1 MDYFSAIIDFFNLRT
16 LLILAL
22 IFVPLERLLSLHAEQ
37 KTLRAHLS
45 VDVVYLFFI
54 GQISRLGLVGV
65 LAVLMAG
72 MTLIVPAGV
81 GTAMQSQHLALQVVE
96 ALVIADIGL
105 YLAHRAFHAV
115 PMLWRFHAVHHSSE
129 ELDWLSAYRVH
140 PIDQVATKAVSL
152 LPVFALGYST
162 EAVAILFVIQQGH
175 ALLVHANTR
184 LQFGPLKWLIVT
196 PQFHHWHHANERS
209 AYDKNFAAQL
219 PILDWLGGTMHLPDR
234 AYPKTYG
241 ADSAPPSGDPLCQ
254 LVDPFRP
261 QPAPMTAKEA
271 EIPPQA
277 AE

>member
-1 MDYFSAIIDFFNLRT
+1 MEFLSIIVDFFNLRT

-45 VDVVYLFFI
+45 VDVFYLFVV
-54 GQISRLGLVGV
+54 GQVSRLGLLAV

-72 MTLIVPAGV
+72 IAMVVPPGV
-81 GTAMQSQHLALQVVE
+81 GVAIASQHLALQVIE
-96 ALVIADIGL
+96 AVVIADVGL

-115 PMLWRFHAVHHSSE
+115 PLLWRFHAVHHSSE

-162 EAVAILFVIQQGH
+162 EAIAILFALQQVH

-219 PILDWLGGTMHLPDR
+219 PILDWLGGTMHLPDK
-234 AYPKTYG
+234 AFPQFYG
-241 ADSAPPSGDPLCQ
+241 VDAAPPQGDPLAQ
-254 LVDPFRP
+254 LIDPFRP
-261 QPAPMTAKEA
+261 SPAAAAPK
-271 EIPPQA
+271 A
-277 AE
+277 AESPPHAAE

>member
-1 MDYFSAIIDFFNLRT
+1 VDYLSAIVEFFNLRT

-45 VDVVYLFFI
+45 VDVFYLFVV
-54 GQISRLGLVGV
+54 GQVSRLGL
-65 LAVLMAG
+65 LAVLALLMAG
-72 MTLIVPAGV
+72 IAVVVPAGV
-81 GTAMQSQHLALQVVE
+81 GEAIRSQHLALQVIE
-96 ALVIADIGL
+96 ALVIADAGL

-115 PMLWRFHAVHHSSE
+115 PLLWRFHAVHHSSE

-162 EAVAILFVIQQGH
+162 EAIAILFVLQQVH

-234 AYPKTYG
+234 AFPQVYG
-241 ADSAPPSGDPLCQ
+241 ADSAPPTGDPVRQ
-254 LVDPFRP
+254 LIDPFRTP
-261 QPAPMTAKEA
+261 SAGAAPK
-271 EIPPQA
+271 A
-277 AE
+277 AETPPHAAE

>member
-1 MDYFSAIIDFFNLRT
+1 VDYLSAIVDFFNLRV

-37 KTLRAHLS
+37 KTLRKHLS
-45 VDVVYLFFI
+45 VDVFYIFVI
-54 GQISRLGLVGV
+54 GQISRLGLAAV
-65 LAVLMAG
+65 LVILMAG
-72 MTLIVPAGV
+72 IALVVPAGV
-81 GTAMQSQHLALQVVE
+81 GEAMRSQSLIVQVIE
-96 ALVIADIGL
+96 ALVIADVGV

-115 PMLWRFHAVHHSSE
+115 PWLWRFHAVHHSSE

-152 LPVFALGYST
+152 LPVFALGFSN
-162 EAVAILFVIQQGH
+162 EAIAILFVIQQVH

-219 PILDWLGGTMHLPDR
+219 PILDWLGGTMHRPDK
-234 AYPKTYG
+234 AFPEVYG
-241 ADSAPPSGDPLCQ
+241 VDNAPPSSDPLRQ
-254 LVDPFRP
+254 LIDPFRAS
-261 QPAPMTAKEA
+261 PADAAPRPA
-271 EIPPQA
+271 EGTPDA

>member
-1 MDYFSAIIDFFNLRT
+1 VDYLSAIVDFLNLRT

-45 VDVVYLFFI
+45 VDVFYLFVV
-54 GQISRLGLVGV
+54 GQISRLGLLAV

-72 MTLIVPAGV
+72 ITMVVPAGV
-81 GTAMQSQHLALQVVE
+81 GEAIRSQHLALQVIE
-96 ALVIADIGL
+96 ALVIADVGL

-115 PMLWRFHAVHHSSE
+115 PLLWRFHAVHHSSE

-162 EAVAILFVIQQGH
+162 EAIAILFVLQQVH

-234 AYPKTYG
+234 AFPQVYG
-241 ADSAPPSGDPLCQ
+241 ADSAPPTGDPLRQ
-254 LVDPFRP
+254 LIDPFRTP
-261 QPAPMTAKEA
+261 PTSDAPK
-271 EIPPQA
+271 A
-277 AE
+277 AETPPHAAE